1 MFSLLSAA
9 PASIKLAAS
18 RGPDIDM
25 ADAEPTLEAL
35 RAEIDAIDEDLHRQI
50 MRRAEVALR
59 IRAAKSANGS
69 EPVFMRP
76 AREAQVLRR
85 LVERHQGQF
94 PRAVIVR
101 LWREIMAA
109 VLRMQGPFSLAVY
122 APERAAGYWDLARD
136 HFGSLTPASAHD
148 SPHQVLTALAAGR
161 ASVGILPLPGADDPQ
176 PWWPSLLSHDAK
188 RPRIVARLPFGSGET
203 VRGAPLEAFA
213 VAPVAGEPTGRDR
226 TMLIVE
232 AGGPMS
238 RSELASRVKAAGFE
252 TATIQS
258 WQPRS
263 DQHVWLHLL
272 DVEGYLVEDD
282 PKLAGLAE
290 RIGESV
296 RQVRPVGGYAVPFA
310 SSDLNPANK
319 EG

>member
-1 MFSLLSAA
+1 
-9 PASIKLAAS
+9 
-18 RGPDIDM
+18 M

-69 EPVFMRP
+69 EAVFMRP
-76 AREAQVLRR
+76 GREAQVLRR

-101 LWREIMAA
+101 LWREIMTA

-148 SPHQVLTALAAGR
+148 SPQQVLTALAAGR
-161 ASVGILPLPGADDPQ
+161 ASVGVLPLPDADDPQ
-176 PWWPSLLSHDAK
+176 PWWPNLLSHDAK
-188 RPRIVARLPFGSGET
+188 RPRVIARLPFGSGET
-203 VRGAPLEAFA
+203 VRGAPLEALA
-213 VAPVAGEPTGRDR
+213 VAPLSVEPTGRDR
-226 TMLIVE
+226 TLLIVE

-238 RSELASRVKAAGFE
+238 RSELSSRVKAAGFE
-252 TATIQS
+252 TAVIQS
-258 WQPRS
+258 WKPAS
-263 DQHVWLHLL
+263 DQPLWLHLL
-272 DVEGYLVEDD
+272 DVEGFLTPDD
-282 PKLAGLAE
+282 AKLTRLAE

-296 RQVRPVGGYAVPFA
+296 RQVWPVGGYAVPFA
-310 SSDLNPANK
+310 AGDLNPGGK
-319 EG
+319 PQSEG

>member
-1 MFSLLSAA
+1 
-9 PASIKLAAS
+9 
-18 RGPDIDM
+18 M

-35 RAEIDAIDEDLHRQI
+35 RAEIDAIDEDLHRQL

-59 IRAAKSANGS
+59 IRAAKSANGG

-76 AREAQVLRR
+76 GREAQVLRR
-85 LVERHQGQF
+85 LLERHQGQF
-94 PRAVIVR
+94 PRAVVVR
-101 LWREIMAA
+101 LWREIMTA

-161 ASVGILPLPGADDPQ
+161 ASVGVLPIPDADDPQ

-188 RPRIVARLPFGSGET
+188 RPRVVARLPFGSGET

-213 VAPVAGEPTGRDR
+213 VAPVAPEATGRDR
-226 TMLIVE
+226 TLLIVE

-238 RSELASRVKAAGFE
+238 RSELSTRVKAAGFE
-252 TATIQS
+252 TAVIQS
-258 WQPRS
+258 WQPQS
-263 DQHVWLHLL
+263 GQPVWLHLL
-272 DVEGYLVEDD
+272 DVEGYLIQDD
-282 PKLAGLAE
+282 PKLARLAE

-296 RQVRPVGGYAVPFA
+296 RQVWPVGAYAVPFA
-310 SSDLNPANK
+310 ASELSSANRPPS
-319 EG
+319 EGKAP